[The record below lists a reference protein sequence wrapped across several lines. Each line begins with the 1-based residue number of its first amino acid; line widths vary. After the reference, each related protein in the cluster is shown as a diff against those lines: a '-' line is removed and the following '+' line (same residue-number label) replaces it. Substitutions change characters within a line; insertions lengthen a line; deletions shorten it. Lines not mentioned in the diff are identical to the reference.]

1 MPVAR
6 KVFMQLYIVWVVD
19 MKERK
24 GMNIIILKSD
34 ILIVTKINKKTKA
47 KMFENLK
54 VGDKVEFSVP
64 IKHAGSNHGTY
75 ATYIG
80 IRNVET
86 GEETSSSFNQ
96 LPTVL
101 RAFEFEKE
109 D

>member
-1 MPVAR
+1 
-6 KVFMQLYIVWVVD
+6 
-19 MKERK
+19 
-24 GMNIIILKSD
+24 MNKIDTIFLKSD
-34 ILIVTKINKKTKA
+34 VLIVTKINKKTKA

-54 VGDKVEFSVP
+54 VGDKIEFCVP
-64 IKHAGSNHGTY
+64 IKHAGSNRGTY

-80 IRNVET
+80 VRNVET

-109 D
+109 DQ